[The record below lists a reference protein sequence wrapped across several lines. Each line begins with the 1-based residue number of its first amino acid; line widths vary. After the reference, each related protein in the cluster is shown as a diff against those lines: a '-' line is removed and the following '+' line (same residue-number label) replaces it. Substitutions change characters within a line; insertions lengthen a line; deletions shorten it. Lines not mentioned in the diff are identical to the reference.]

1 LRDVK
6 STTDDIERSFL
17 IAERAME
24 LMKAYGSSA
33 APRSYEVWYTYVG
46 GQKPLMNDAIK
57 RLSVE
62 RGNISDEDIAAIY
75 DAHLATHR
83 HIVEAEKTSAS
94 VIAEIDEVMDM
105 IGLALGSTA
114 KYGQSLAA
122 LSNDLAGPIDRSKV
136 RDVIASIV
144 NATKDVASTNETLDA
159 RLKETRSEI
168 ETLRETLEAVR
179 IESLT
184 DALTGVSNRKHFE
197 ETLIRAI
204 ERAGQDRSPLALI
217 VIDIDH
223 FKRFNDTYGHLTG
236 DQVLKLVGMTMR
248 EVVKSKATLARFG
261 GEEFAIILPETTMQ
275 PARALADTIRQSVM
289 SRELVKRSTGESL
302 GKVTISAGV
311 AVLREGDTAVSL
323 LERADQ
329 CMYMGKRMGR
339 NRTVTDH
346 EYAGPGDLPEVA

>member
-1 LRDVK
+1 
-6 STTDDIERSFL
+6 
-17 IAERAME
+17 

-33 APRSYEVWYTYVG
+33 GPRSYEVWYTYVG

-62 RGNISDEDIAAIY
+62 RGNISDEDITAIY

-114 KYGQSLAA
+114 KYG
-122 LSNDLAGPIDRSKV
+122 
-136 RDVIASIV
+136 
-144 NATKDVASTNETLDA
+144 
-159 RLKETRSEI
+159 
-168 ETLRETLEAVR
+168 
-179 IESLT
+179 
-184 DALTGVSNRKHFE
+184 
-197 ETLIRAI
+197 
-204 ERAGQDRSPLALI
+204 
-217 VIDIDH
+217 
-223 FKRFNDTYGHLTG
+223 HLTG

-248 EVVKSKATLARFG
+248 EAVKSKATLARFG

>member
-1 LRDVK
+1 
-6 STTDDIERSFL
+6 
-17 IAERAME
+17 
-24 LMKAYGSSA
+24 
-33 APRSYEVWYTYVG
+33 
-46 GQKPLMNDAIK
+46 MNDAIK

-62 RGNISDEDIAAIY
+62 RGNISDEDIATIY

-248 EVVKSKATLARFG
+248 EAVKSKATLARFG

>member
-1 LRDVK
+1 MAPGWRAPCARTLRDVK

-62 RGNISDEDIAAIY
+62 RGNISDEDITAIY

-144 NATKDVASTNETLDA
+144 NATKASP
-159 RLKETRSEI
+159 RPTR
-168 ETLRETLEAVR
+168 
-179 IESLT
+179 
-184 DALTGVSNRKHFE
+184 
-197 ETLIRAI
+197 
-204 ERAGQDRSPLALI
+204 P
-217 VIDIDH
+217 
-223 FKRFNDTYGHLTG
+223 
-236 DQVLKLVGMTMR
+236 
-248 EVVKSKATLARFG
+248 
-261 GEEFAIILPETTMQ
+261 
-275 PARALADTIRQSVM
+275 
-289 SRELVKRSTGESL
+289 STRG
-302 GKVTISAGV
+302 
-311 AVLREGDTAVSL
+311 
-323 LERADQ
+323 
-329 CMYMGKRMGR
+329 
-339 NRTVTDH
+339 
-346 EYAGPGDLPEVA
+346 

>member
-1 LRDVK
+1 
-6 STTDDIERSFL
+6 
-17 IAERAME
+17 
-24 LMKAYGSSA
+24 
-33 APRSYEVWYTYVG
+33 
-46 GQKPLMNDAIK
+46 
-57 RLSVE
+57 
-62 RGNISDEDIAAIY
+62 
-75 DAHLATHR
+75 
-83 HIVEAEKTSAS
+83 
-94 VIAEIDEVMDM
+94 MDM

-236 DQVLKLVGMTMR
+236 HQVLKLVGMTMR

-261 GEEFAIILPETTMQ
+261 GEEFAIILPDTTMQ
-275 PARALADTIRQSVM
+275 PARALADTFRQSVM
-289 SRELVKRSTGESL
+289 S
-302 GKVTISAGV
+302 V